1 MKKEA
6 IDQIYEQAKLGNW
19 IAQTELGILLCE
31 GRFVAQDQQNGLAWL
46 KAAANANCIWAQNV
60 LEDYLKSNDNSCA
73 SIDKDYLSELN
84 SLVGLQK
91 VKADIQSLRN
101 LINIQSIRQKQGL
114 PNTTISYHCVFTGNP
129 GTGKTTVARIIA
141 GIYKELGILR
151 KGHLVETDRSGLVGE
166 YVGQTAPKTNSII
179 DKALDGVL
187 FIDEAYTLVSGG
199 SNDYGAEAIATLL
212 KRMEDD
218 RERLVVILAGYTDEI
233 KHFIDSNPGLQSRF
247 NRYIQFDDYT
257 PGELTEIFISLLSKS
272 KYKITQEAFNLIYSK
287 MIELTSHKDQNFG
300 NARFVR
306 NLFEK
311 IIQCQA
317 DRLAKYSSI
326 DNNILVLLT
335 EEDVISCSI

>member
-166 YVGQTAPKTNSII
+166 YVGQTAPKTNEVIER
-179 DKALDGVL
+179 ALGGVL
-187 FIDEAYTLVSGG
+187 IGNTIPKE
-199 SNDYGAEAIATLL
+199 EAIATPIN
-212 KRMEDD
+212 R
-218 RERLVVILAGYTDEI
+218 AG
-233 KHFIDSNPGLQSRF
+233 
-247 NRYIQFDDYT
+247 T
-257 PGELTEIFISLLSKS
+257 PPRGARAVAMLPPATA
-272 KYKITQEAFNLIYSK
+272 KIGT
-287 MIELTSHKDQNFG
+287 
-300 NARFVR
+300 R
-306 NLFEK
+306 
-311 IIQCQA
+311 
-317 DRLAKYSSI
+317 RLA
-326 DNNILVLLT
+326 VA
-335 EEDVISCSI
+335 V